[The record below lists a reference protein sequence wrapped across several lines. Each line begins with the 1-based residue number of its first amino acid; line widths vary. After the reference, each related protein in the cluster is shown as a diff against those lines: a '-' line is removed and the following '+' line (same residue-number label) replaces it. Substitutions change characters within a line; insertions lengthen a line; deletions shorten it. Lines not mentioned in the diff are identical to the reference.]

1 MMLELNLLPSACPTT
16 VMALAANR
24 RASLPPR
31 RPPAPALRSACLLH
45 ADADA
50 KFSCPFLQPF
60 DDLGIEENENWR
72 TNQNESDE
80 QEQTFTIMVIRSV
93 GGSHIAQRTEC

>member
-1 MMLELNLLPSACPTT
+1 LLRTAERRCHRAGHRSLPSG
-16 VMALAANR
+16 
-24 RASLPPR
+24 LP
-31 RPPAPALRSACLLH
+31 ALLH

-60 DDLGIEENENWR
+60 DDLGIEENENGR

-80 QEQTFTIMVIRSV
+80 QEQTNLKEYIEEDQLWDGFLRNQS
-93 GGSHIAQRTEC
+93 

>member
-1 MMLELNLLPSACPTT
+1 
-16 VMALAANR
+16 MALAANR

-80 QEQTFTIMVIRSV
+80 QEQTNLKEYIEEDQLWDGFLRNQS
-93 GGSHIAQRTEC
+93 